1 MKNLGVHAVVSLL
14 TYLVTIGLSFRAV
27 RFLRVGRFIKKG
39 HVFESQLLLLFIAIA
54 LGYLVGQF
62 LITLIDQSQA
72 LPYLF

>member
-14 TYLVTIGLSFRAV
+14 TYLITIGLSFKAV
-27 RFLRVGRFIKKG
+27 MALQIDRFVKKE
-39 HVFESQLLLLFIAIA
+39 HEFENQVLLLFIAIA

-72 LPYLF
+72 LLYLF